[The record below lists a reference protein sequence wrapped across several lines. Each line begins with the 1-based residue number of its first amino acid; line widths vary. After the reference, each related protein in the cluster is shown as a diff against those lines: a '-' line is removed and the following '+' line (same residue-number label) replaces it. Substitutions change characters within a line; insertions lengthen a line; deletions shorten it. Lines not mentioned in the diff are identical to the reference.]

1 MLQHSDDKILWA
13 KQVLEAA
20 QKRKALYPVF
30 VDKDFKA
37 QASFIADTARKKAA
51 ICTRRAGKTNGVAR
65 MMLKAL
71 HEAPSGDVLYLGL
84 TKNTV
89 RRLMWEPILKP
100 LNRSLGINA
109 EPNET
114 TMSLKLSETSHIYC
128 LGADADE
135 QEMQKLLGGKYKLVV
150 IDEAQSFRIDMHK
163 LVNQVLRAAL
173 SDLRGT
179 ICLTGTPDDLTH
191 GLFYDITRQDG
202 RRLNGWSVHEWS
214 ADDNPY
220 MRNAWADEIKEI
232 ELEHPLAHELPWFQR
247 MYLGQWVTDSDAL
260 VYKFNS
266 TLNTVSKLPDQ
277 EYTYVLGID
286 LGFNDASAFT
296 LFAYSDRD
304 PCLYIVENTKYAG
317 LIVAEVAQIIKNYRD
332 KYQIS
337 YFPCDPASKQVVEE
351 LKQRYGI
358 PLTSAEKSEKDRY
371 IEMMNSDFRQSLIKL
386 VDGDTKTL
394 QEEYHGLIWDKIAAR
409 RLEHPSC
416 KNDAADSALYGWRLC
431 RQYLYVSNIKKQ
443 KPVEEL
449 IDDFWD
455 DEADKLEVERNKP
468 FFERTTA

>member
-1 MLQHSDDKILWA
+1 MPPVSEERILWA

-20 QKRKALYPVF
+20 HKRKAMHPVF
-30 VDKDFKA
+30 VDHRFA
-37 QASFIADTARKKAA
+37 VQSRFITDPSRKKAA

-71 HEAPSGDVLYLGL
+71 HEAPSGDILYLGL

-89 RRLMWEPILKP
+89 RRLMWEPILKL

-135 QEMQKLLGGKYKLVV
+135 EEMQKLLGGKYKLVV

-202 RRLNGWSVHEWS
+202 RRLDGWSVHEWS
-214 ADDNPY
+214 AADNPY
-220 MRNAWADEIKEI
+220 MKAAWADEIAEI
-232 ELEHPLAHELPWFQR
+232 KTEHPLAHELPWFQR
-247 MYLGQWVTDSDAL
+247 MYLGKWVTDSDAL

-266 TLNTVSKLPDQ
+266 SVNTVTRLPDQ

-304 PCLYIVENTKYAG
+304 PCLYVVENSKYTG
-317 LIVAEVAQIIKNYRD
+317 LIVAEVADIIKNYRD
-332 KYQIS
+332 RYQIS
-337 YFPCDPASKQVVEE
+337 YLPCDPASKQVVEE
-351 LKQRYGI
+351 LKQRYQI
-358 PLTSAEKSEKDRY
+358 PLISAEKSEKDRY
-371 IEMMNSDFRQSLIKL
+371 IEMMNSDFRQGLIKL
-386 VDGDTKTL
+386 VDDRTKTL
-394 QEEYHGLIWDKIAAR
+394 QEEYMGLIWDKTAAR
-409 RLEHPSC
+409 KIEHPSC

-431 RQYLYVSNIKKQ
+431 RQYLYEAQIKRQ
-443 KPVEEL
+443 KSAEEV
-449 IDDFWD
+449 IDDFWEQ
-455 DEADKLEVERNKP
+455 EAEKLEIEKNKP
-468 FFERTTA
+468 FYERSIA